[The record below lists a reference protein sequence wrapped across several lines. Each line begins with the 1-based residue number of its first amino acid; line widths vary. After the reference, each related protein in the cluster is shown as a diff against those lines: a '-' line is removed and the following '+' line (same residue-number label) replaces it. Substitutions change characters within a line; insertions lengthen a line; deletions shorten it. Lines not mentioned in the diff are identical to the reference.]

1 MRLLDDATGFQIL
14 FYRSISL
21 TLIVLVVICIRR
33 KTNPL
38 TFFKSIDKHDF
49 LMGGW
54 LAAAFTTYIFAMLLS
69 SVASTLLIITVAPFL
84 AAVIA
89 WRWIGEIPRLVT
101 WPTMTVATFGVGLMV
116 YDGANLGY
124 SLGNILSLI
133 HISEPTRPY

>member
-1 MRLLDDATGFQIL
+1 MLIRLLDDATGFQIL

-38 TFFKSIDKHDF
+38 TFFKSIDKHDL

-54 LAAAFTTYIFAMLLS
+54 LAA
-69 SVASTLLIITVAPFL
+69 
-84 AAVIA
+84 VIA
-89 WRWIGEIPRLVT
+89 WKWIGEIPRLVT
-101 WPTMTVATFGVGLMV
+101 WPTMTVASFGVGLMV

-124 SLGNILSLI
+124 SPGNICAF
-133 HISEPTRPY
+133 ISAFCFAVMLVVARRSPKIDVLGGTFMAGVFR